1 MNRIRYPRSLR
12 VSNAWLW
19 FCAGLFLLPGHVL
32 AGTENDTGA
41 GPEFGGGQWVWS
53 LFSLII
59 VVALAYW
66 ATKFLAGRVGLSQ
79 ARHIKVAES
88 LLLGPNRHLYLLLVD
103 GKVLLVG
110 STEHGISLIKEF
122 EDEQF
127 YEELLKSVETGQNN
141 PTGRFANMIVP
152 VLNSMN
158 SRETM
163 DSNLSDSKQ
172 RLRERLEKLRS
183 WKLRGRDHDGKV

>member
-1 MNRIRYPRSLR
+1 MIWHQYSRLLR
-12 VSNAWLW
+12 VSNVWLW
-19 FCAGLFLLPGHVL
+19 FCAGLFLLPGRVL
-32 AGTENDTGA
+32 AGAETDI
-41 GPEFGGGQWVWS
+41 GPEFGGGQWIWS

-122 EDEQF
+122 EDNQF
-127 YEELLKSVETGQNN
+127 HEELLKSVETGQNT

-152 VLNSMN
+152 VLNNMN
-158 SRETM
+158 SRESM
-163 DSNLSDSKQ
+163 DNGLSDSKQ
-172 RLRERLEKLRS
+172 RLQERLEKLRS
-183 WKLRGRDHDGKV
+183 WKLRGHDHDGKV

>member
-1 MNRIRYPRSLR
+1 MNWRQHSCILR
-12 VSNAWLW
+12 VSNVWLW
-19 FCAGLFLLPGHVL
+19 FCAGLFLLPGRVL
-32 AGTENDTGA
+32 AGVETDI

-53 LFSLII
+53 FFSLII

-66 ATKFLAGRVGLSQ
+66 ATRFLAGRVGLSQ

-122 EDEQF
+122 EDNQF
-127 YEELLKSVETGQNN
+127 HEELLKMVDTGQNT
-141 PTGRFANMIVP
+141 PTGRFAKMIVP
-152 VLNSMN
+152 VVNSMN

-163 DSNLSDSKQ
+163 DNDLSDSKQ
-172 RLRERLEKLRS
+172 RLQERLEKLRS

>member
-1 MNRIRYPRSLR
+1 MNWYKYPRLIR
-12 VSNAWLW
+12 MCNVWLGL
-19 FCAGLFLLPGHVL
+19 CAGLFLLPGEAL
-32 AGTENDTGA
+32 ARTEADI
-41 GPEFGGGQWVWS
+41 GPEFGGGQWIWS

-66 ATKFLAGRVGLSQ
+66 ATKFLAGRFGYSQ

-110 STEHGISLIKEF
+110 STEHEISLIKEF
-122 EDEQF
+122 EDNQF
-127 YEELLKSVETGQNN
+127 YEELSKSADTGQNL
-141 PTGRFANMIVP
+141 PTGRFASMIIP

-158 SRETM
+158 SRETAENSI
-163 DSNLSDSKQ
+163 SNTRQ
-172 RLRERLEKLRS
+172 RLQDGLEKIRS
-183 WKLRGRDHDGKV
+183 WKMRGRDHDGKV